1 MRRVLIAV
9 VLCVVAAAPAAAQ
22 PAPWQPERIT
32 AGWVFTPAISF
43 GGMWDSNPAVRNSV
57 NEITPELVG
66 LVSPRGE
73 IDFNGRRAKFSAG
86 YSGSL
91 QTYREL
97 DALNRYDQRG
107 RLLARYRMTPRLQFN
122 VRQQLTISP
131 STEELELG
139 GVPFTRVGSR
149 MLDTRGGF
157 IFDLTQR
164 AKVTADYNFQWVNFD
179 RSALAVPDFAGLRG
193 GHSHSPMAEFRYQ
206 VSRRIDV
213 GGTWSYRHTALD
225 GGERVF
231 DSQDTRGLV
240 SFQVGPTTSIR
251 GSAGLAHVTAD
262 RTEQTQTGPS
272 YGASISHQAAAV
284 VIDVGYDRSFLPSF
298 GFGGL
303 SATESFHTGVRVPFA
318 HGRMFAASGFTW
330 RRTEPT
336 LLQEEFALMLN
347 SYWWNSSFGLQ
358 IARWLRT
365 EAFFALTQQTSNA
378 QGNVERSRIG
388 IQFVTSKPMRIQ

>member
-9 VLCVVAAAPAAAQ
+9 ILSVAAAAPAAAQ

-32 AGWVFTPAISF
+32 AGWVFTPGISF

-57 NEITPELVG
+57 NEITSELVG
-66 LVSPRGE
+66 LVNPRGE

-107 RLLARYRMTPRLQFN
+107 RVLARYQMTPRLEFSA
-122 VRQQLTISP
+122 RQQLTITP
-131 STEELELG
+131 STEALELG
-139 GVPFTRVGSR
+139 GVPFTRVGSQ

-157 IFDLTQR
+157 TFRLTPR
-164 AKVTADYNFQWVNFD
+164 TRVSADYNFQWVNFD
-179 RSALAVPDFAGLRG
+179 RSAAAVPDFSSLRG
-193 GHSHSPMAEFRYQ
+193 GHSHSPMAELRYE
-206 VSRRIDV
+206 VSRRLDV
-213 GGTWSYRHTALD
+213 GAVWSYRHTALD
-225 GGERVF
+225 GSERIF
-231 DSQDTRGLV
+231 DSQDARGTV
-240 SFQVGPTTSIR
+240 SYAVGPGTTIR
-251 GSAGLAHVTAD
+251 GSAGVAHVRID
-262 RTEQTQTGPS
+262 RTGRTENGPS
-272 YGASISHQAAAV
+272 YGASISQQAAP
-284 VIDVGYDRSFLPSF
+284 VIFDVSYDRSFLPSF
-298 GFGGL
+298 GFGGM
-303 SATESFHTGVRVPFA
+303 SATESFPTGVRVPLGR
-318 HGRMFAASGFTW
+318 GRMFAASGFTW

-336 LLQEEFALMLN
+336 LPTEEFALSLN
-347 SYWWNSSFGLQ
+347 SYWWNSSFSFQ
-358 IARWLRT
+358 VARWLRT